1 MLNVEQAAALPDL
14 LATTAEKLTDRHTD
28 QLAFGWRRRPDRLA
42 NPALDFA
49 DLAAYDDRMQ
59 ASLKALVHLGEPARQ
74 HFHKLLEEPVRS
86 AELFAVTCYALATQ
100 DAELFSAA
108 SALTTAIADLMPAKV
123 AALQWAPDSVLR
135 ISAID
140 SLSVVQQL
148 RLVGLGYRQWP
159 DLDERVLAC
168 LRAQQSDAES
178 VSAAFQLI
186 RNLGRTD
193 WAHTGLRHLDDDH
206 PAVRLAAAQTL
217 LMLGS
222 PDHHGPACAT
232 LQPLAVSEQDA
243 TATAALRALA
253 LHAPAYTEPVLA
265 RLAAMPQHRRRYLL
279 ALGWMGRADA
289 VPGLMAALE
298 DRHHGRVA
306 AASLAL
312 ITGSDPGRDGWSG
325 PKPERRQRP
334 PEPGDQLSAHPDGH
348 ELPWPDPSAFA
359 AWWSKH
365 SERFTADQRYVAGR
379 PLTPAWLAAV
389 LRTGPLPWRPLA
401 AEHRQ
406 RLLQAPL
413 FPTDLPADVQRQRL
427 HELN

>member
-1 MLNVEQAAALPDL
+1 MLNVKQAASLSDL
-14 LATTAEKLTDRHTD
+14 VATTAEKLTDRHTD

-59 ASLKALVHLGEPARQ
+59 ASLTALVRLGEPARQ
-74 HFHKLLEEPVRS
+74 HLHNLLGEPVRS

-100 DAELFSAA
+100 DAELFDAA
-108 SALTTAIADLMPAKV
+108 SALTTAIPDLMPAKV

-148 RLVGLGYRQWP
+148 RLVGLRYRQWP
-159 DLDERVLAC
+159 DLNERVLAC
-168 LRAQQSDAES
+168 LQTQQSDAES
-178 VSAAFQLI
+178 VSAAFQLV
-186 RNLGRTD
+186 RDLGRGD
-193 WAHTGLRHLDDDH
+193 LAHTGLRHLDDDH
-206 PAVRLAAAQTL
+206 PAVRRAAAQTL
-217 LMLGS
+217 LALGS

-232 LQPLAVSEQDA
+232 LQALAMSEQDA

-253 LHAPAYTEPVLA
+253 LHAPAYAEPVLA
-265 RLAAMPQHRRRYLL
+265 RLATMSQHRRRHLL

-289 VPGLMAALE
+289 VPDLMGALE
-298 DRHHGRVA
+298 DPHHGRA
-306 AASLAL
+306 AAAALAL

-325 PKPERRQRP
+325 TKPERRRRP
-334 PEPGDQLSAHPDGH
+334 AETGDHFSAHPDDH

-365 SERFTADQRYVAGR
+365 SERFAAGQRYFAGR
-379 PLTPAWLAAV
+379 PLTPAWLATV
-389 LRTGPLPWRPLA
+389 LRTGPLPWRHLA

-406 RLLQAPL
+406 CLLQAPL
-413 FPTDLPADVQRQRL
+413 FPTDLPADVQRRRL